1 MLNRVRSSF
10 CMATLVALT
19 CVTGCKRESVSD
31 KPATLESDLV
41 HKESL
46 EAPSTPSSPPPKGA
60 EPEASQPKE
69 TAAVPAAA
77 TEDSEATRHAAPEMK
92 PAPAPAPTPTS
103 TPKLSLAEVT
113 PVQAER
119 AMREALKL
127 AAQNTTTKLG
137 AKGGLTGEPDAR
149 IPLPEEWRSMET
161 AIRKVNRGESVDALQ
176 GILNAAAERA
186 VADLGAKLGDLVV
199 EVDLG
204 DAKKALTSSADGATQ
219 ALLAGGEDRIQSS
232 AREAVA
238 KSLAGAGADSALAA
252 ALKDARFANP
262 FTNIKNVEGF
272 DLTAYLGDQ
281 LAQRVLV
288 GMAGEERTL
297 RENPDLIE
305 SEKTAAIFEAA
316 R

>member
-10 CMATLVALT
+10 CLATLVVLM
-19 CVTGCKRESVSD
+19 CLTGCKREGGSGEPV
-31 KPATLESDLV
+31 TLESDLV

-46 EAPSTPSSPPPKGA
+46 EAPSTPSSPPPKGD

-69 TAAVPAAA
+69 TAVVPTA
-77 TEDSEATRHAAPEMK
+77 TTEVSEAIRKPAPEMK
-92 PAPAPAPTPTS
+92 PEPAPAS

-113 PVQAER
+113 PVQAEL

-127 AAQNTTTKLG
+127 AAQNATRKLG
-137 AKGGLTGEPDAR
+137 AKGGLAGDSDAR

-161 AIRKVNRGESVDALQ
+161 AVRKVDRGQSVDALQ
-176 GILNAAAERA
+176 GILNAAAEQA
-186 VADLGAKLGDLVV
+186 VADLGAKLDGLIV
-199 EVDLG
+199 EADLG

-219 ALLAGGEDRIQSS
+219 ALLTGGGDRIQAS

-238 KSLAGAGADSALAA
+238 KSLAGAGVDSALAA
-252 ALKDARFANP
+252 VLKDARFANP
-262 FTNIKNVEGF
+262 FTNIKNVEGI

-288 GMAGEERTL
+288 GMAGEERAL

-305 SEKTAAIFEAA
+305 SEKTTAVFEAA

>member
-19 CVTGCKRESVSD
+19 CVTGCKRESGSD

-46 EAPSTPSSPPPKGA
+46 EAPSTPSSPPPKVA
-60 EPEASQPKE
+60 EPEVSQPKE

-77 TEDSEATRHAAPEMK
+77 TEDSEATRNAAPEMK
-92 PAPAPAPTPTS
+92 PEPAPTS

-137 AKGGLTGEPDAR
+137 AKGGLTGASDAR
-149 IPLPEEWRSMET
+149 IPLPEEWRSMEI

-186 VADLGAKLGDLVV
+186 VADLGAKLDDLIV

-219 ALLAGGEDRIQSS
+219 ALLAWGEDRIQSS

-238 KSLAGAGADSALAA
+238 KSLAGTGADSALAA